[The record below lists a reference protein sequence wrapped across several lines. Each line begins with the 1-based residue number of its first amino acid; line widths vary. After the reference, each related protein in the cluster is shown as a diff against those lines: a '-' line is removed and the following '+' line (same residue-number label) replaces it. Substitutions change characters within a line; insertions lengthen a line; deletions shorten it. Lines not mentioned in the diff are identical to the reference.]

1 MRIFTAIDMG
11 CERRLEGEIILQKQE
26 PGSSNLECAARRVNV
41 ADSISRKHRRS
52 LITLALIAASSLSS
66 ATAQQNSNST
76 QQAATPAVAPKVLN
90 IWTGVAPGSEQWKQK
105 ESTLGSG
112 PMQRIVNVTT
122 PTLTAYLPDP
132 AKATGTAVI
141 IAPGGGFIFLGT
153 DTHEVA
159 EWLAARGLAAFV
171 LKYRTVQLEGENEAQ
186 LNQSGGAR
194 FGAQLNNHALIAEDG
209 KYGIA
214 DGIQAIKVVRAH
226 ATEWGLAK
234 DRIVFMGFSAGGSI
248 AEFASV
254 QPDMSA
260 RPNYAAPIYG
270 APFPVPTIP
279 KEVPPFF
286 MEMAQ
291 DDTLAGP
298 QIVAFYDALKAA
310 GHKPEFLIYTSGGHG
325 WGMRKQGKSSDHWID
340 DFYFWLESQGL
351 TRPQSQAQTGDAIFP
366 KGELST
372 TKNHTGNIWLK
383 ELNVGDST
391 FDPSIALAT
400 YDPGAKLDWHIH
412 PGGQVLLITEGAGYY
427 QERGKPTQI
436 VHKGDVIKCLPGVE
450 HWHGATPESGFAYL
464 AVTPTQK
471 GKTIWLEPVSDK
483 DYNSLR

>member
-1 MRIFTAIDMG
+1 MKRQ
-11 CERRLEGEIILQKQE
+11 RLLG
-26 PGSSNLECAARRVNV
+26 PVNSNDWRSSIVFWLLMA
-41 ADSISRKHRRS
+41 
-52 LITLALIAASSLSS
+52 SLSVS
-66 ATAQQNSNST
+66 ATAQESNNSSRLE
-76 QQAATPAVAPKVLN
+76 QPAASASVPKVVN
-90 IWTGVAPGSEQWKQK
+90 IWPGVAPGSEQWKQK
-105 ESTLGSG
+105 ETTLGSG

-141 IAPGGGFIFLGT
+141 IAPGGGFIFLGM
-153 DTHEVA
+153 DTHEIA
-159 EWLAARGLAAFV
+159 EWLAARGIAGFV
-171 LKYRTVQLEGENEAQ
+171 LKYRTAPLEGENEAQ

-194 FGAQLNNHALIAEDG
+194 FGAQLKNHALIAEDG

-226 ATEWGLAK
+226 AAEWGVSP

-254 QPDMSA
+254 QPDVSA

-270 APFPVPTIP
+270 APFPVPPIP

-298 QIVAFYDALKAA
+298 QILAFYDALKAA
-310 GHKPEFLIYTSGGHG
+310 GYKPEFHIYSSGGHG
-325 WGMRKQGKSSDHWID
+325 WGMRKQGKSSDHWVD
-340 DFYFWLESQGL
+340 DFYYWLEAQGL
-351 TRPQSQAQTGDAIFP
+351 TRPLKFSAGSQAQTGDSIFP

-383 ELNVGDST
+383 ELNAGDST

-412 PGGQVLLITEGAGYY
+412 PGGQVLLITEGTGYY
-427 QERGKPTQI
+427 QERGKPIQV

-450 HWHGATPESGFAYL
+450 HWHGATPESAFAYL

-471 GKTIWLEPVSDK
+471 GKTVWLEPVSDK
-483 DYNSLR
+483 DYNSSK

>member
-1 MRIFTAIDMG
+1 MRIFMAIEM
-11 CERRLEGEIILQKQE
+11 EPRTKLEGEIILQKQE
-26 PGSSNLECAARRVNV
+26 SGSSCQECAAYRIKV
-41 ADSISRKHRRS
+41 ADSIRRRHEKS
-52 LITLALIAASSLSS
+52 LIALVLMAAFSLSL
-66 ATAQQNSNST
+66 ATAQENSNT
-76 QQAATPAVAPKVLN
+76 QATATPAVAPKVIN
-90 IWTGVAPGSEQWKQK
+90 IWPGVAPGSEQWKQQ
-105 ESTLGSG
+105 EVTLGSG

-122 PTLTAYLPDP
+122 PTLTAYLPDS

-171 LKYRTVQLEGENEAQ
+171 LKYRTVQLDGQNEAQ

-214 DGIQAIKVVRAH
+214 DGIQAIKVVRAQ
-226 ATEWGLAK
+226 ATELGISP

-254 QPDMSA
+254 QPDVSA

-270 APFPVPTIP
+270 APFPVPPIP

-310 GHKPEFLIYTSGGHG
+310 GDKPEFHIYSSGGHG

-340 DFYFWLESQGL
+340 DFYYWLEAQGL
-351 TRPQSQAQTGDAIFP
+351 TRPQSQAQTGEAIFP
-366 KGELST
+366 RGELST

-391 FDPSIALAT
+391 FDSSIAVAT
-400 YDPGAKLDWHIH
+400 YDAGAKLDWHIH
-412 PGGQVLLITEGAGYY
+412 PGGQVLLITEGTGYY
-427 QERGKPTQI
+427 QERGKPIQV

-450 HWHGATPESGFAYL
+450 HWHGASPKSGFAYI

-483 DYNSLR
+483 DYNSVK